1 MLTLC
6 FSLLRDSASYPK
18 ASDTG
23 DMGDR
28 GKQISEFKGGIE
40 KDIKPNQNRTEPFRV
55 SLEDKIKFLFEG

>member
-23 DMGDR
+23 ER
-28 GKQISEFKGGIE
+28 GKQISEFKGGLE
-40 KDIKPNQNRTEPFRV
+40 KDIKPNQNRTEPSRA
-55 SLEDKIKFLFEG
+55 SLEDRMKFLFEG